1 MNIGILGAGNTGA
14 ALGKLWA
21 TAGHRVIFSVSR
33 DVAKLTK
40 LVGESGQ
47 QENTVSPTVKQMVK
61 QMVAKRKKTHPS
73 PVGRGA
79 FRLYKINI

>member
-47 QENTVSPTVKQMVK
+47 QENTVSPTVN